1 MPLIKL
7 QTVTPVPEEKQ
18 QALLA
23 SASRI
28 VAKATGKPETYVM
41 AILEPAAAATM
52 AGQAAPVAF
61 VDVRGIG
68 GVNATVNTAI
78 SNGVCIATGT
88 IRARWAICSERASSW
103 LRATSSMHAWISY
116 WNISG
121 LFSIT

>member
-78 SNGVCIATGT
+78 SKGVCDLLKEQMGVAPDQVYLNFTDVPAANWGWDGRT
-88 IRARWAICSERASSW
+88 FGA
-103 LRATSSMHAWISY
+103 
-116 WNISG
+116 
-121 LFSIT
+121 